1 MSEQSHTG
9 RRPFYPTDR
18 LGDLKAAA
26 KALRDEAALSY
37 QFGDANSY
45 TYSTLSL
52 AERVNALVADI
63 LDVQWRSEKNSRGRV
78 TGAQHFWGR
87 DRARRISD

>member
-1 MSEQSHTG
+1 MSGERSTG

-63 LDVQWRSEKNSRGRV
+63 LDVQWRSEKNRGRV